1 MSETMT
7 AAEFRAWEAQ
17 QPLRFALADGR
28 PVRLP
33 DGDQGRSRV
42 ARVRQVAGQMLAD
55 EVAVDAWMGGPQ
67 ATLGGLEPKALAEE
81 SEDGCQRVLRTLVT
95 MSRLREASVG

>member
-1 MSETMT
+1 MRVWQNET
-7 AAEFRAWEAQ
+7 EFLAWEAQ

-28 PVRLP
+28 PVRLS
-33 DGDQGRSRV
+33 DEDQGRSRV

-55 EVAVDAWMGGPQ
+55 EAAVDAWMASPQ

-81 SEDGCQRVLRTLVT
+81 SENGCQLVLRTLIT
-95 MSRLREASVG
+95 MQRLREVSFG